1 MSKKLQIILSKSSNN
16 INKFMISI
24 NKGEGR
30 TKTIHFGAKGYS
42 DYTIHKDSERMKR
55 YISRHKSKENWTK
68 SGIDTKGFWSRWLL
82 WSENNINKAIKKI
95 NQKFGVKIINKL
107 SSKTPSV
114 RNKSTKKK
122 STSRKKSTKK
132 KKSPSRKKST
142 KKKKSPSMKKSTKKK
157 KSPIRKKSTKKKK
170 SPIRKKS
177 TKKKKS
183 KKL

>member
-1 MSKKLQIILSKSSNN
+1 
-16 INKFMISI
+16 MISI

-42 DYTIHKDSERMKR
+42 DYTIHKDPERMKR

-114 RNKSTKKK
+114 R
-122 STSRKKSTKK
+122 KKSTKK
-132 KKSPSRKKST
+132 KRSPSRKKSNKKKRSPSRKKSTNKKRSPSRKKSNKKKRSPSRKKSNKKKRSPSRKKST
-142 KKKKSPSMKKSTKKK
+142 KKKKS
-157 KSPIRKKSTKKKK
+157 
-170 SPIRKKS
+170 
-177 TKKKKS
+177 

>member
-1 MSKKLQIILSKSSNN
+1 MSKKLQITLSKSSNN

-42 DYTIHKDSERMKR
+42 DYTIHKDPERMKR

-107 SSKTPSV
+107 SSKSPSV
-114 RNKSTKKK
+114 RKKSPSVRKKSPSVRKKSPSRKKK
-122 STSRKKSTKK
+122 SPSRKKKSPSRKKKSPSRK

-142 KKKKSPSMKKSTKKK
+142 KKK
-157 KSPIRKKSTKKKK
+157 
-170 SPIRKKS
+170 
-177 TKKKKS
+177 
-183 KKL
+183 